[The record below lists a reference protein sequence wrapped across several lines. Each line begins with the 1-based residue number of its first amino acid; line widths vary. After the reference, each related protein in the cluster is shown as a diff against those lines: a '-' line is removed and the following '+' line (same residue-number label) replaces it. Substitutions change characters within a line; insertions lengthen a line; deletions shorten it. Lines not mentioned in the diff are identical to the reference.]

1 MGWRTAPN
9 DPPPSL
15 ENSTPPPVGEQDSGR
30 GSSTALNAV
39 IGGVVGVVLSFV
51 PLSPVLGGAVAGY
64 LEGGDTDGGLRVGA
78 LAGLV
83 ALVPVLFVG
92 FALLFV
98 LGFGPTSPAL
108 GLVGLFGLLFA
119 AVYTVGLSALGG
131 TIGVYVESEF

>member
-1 MGWRTAPN
+1 M
-9 DPPPSL
+9 
-15 ENSTPPPVGEQDSGR
+15 
-30 GSSTALNAV
+30 
-39 IGGVVGVVLSFV
+39 GGVVGVVLSFV